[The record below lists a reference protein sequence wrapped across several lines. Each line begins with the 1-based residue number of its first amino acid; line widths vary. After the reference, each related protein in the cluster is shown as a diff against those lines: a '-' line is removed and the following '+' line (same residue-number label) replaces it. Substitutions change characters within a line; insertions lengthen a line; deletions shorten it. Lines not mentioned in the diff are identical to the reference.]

1 MTIQDTAT
9 RVFDA
14 TIGAGDLAVEKAKTF
29 AGNLREFDAK
39 DFWTVRQKN
48 VKGFW
53 TQRQKRLT
61 KNVDRLVGRGAKL
74 RKNIRQSAPA
84 KRAATQTTQ
93 AKRQVKAATTS
104 IRKAVSADVQ
114 ATRSAAKQVG

>member
-29 AGNLREFDAK
+29 AGNLREFDAR
-39 DFWTVRQKN
+39 DFWTARQKRMTKNFNKLTVRGSRLRKN
-48 VKGFW
+48 VK
-53 TQRQKRLT
+53 
-61 KNVDRLVGRGAKL
+61 
-74 RKNIRQSAPA
+74 QSTPA

-93 AKRQVKAATTS
+93 AKRQVKAAATS
-104 IRKAVSADVQ
+104 IRKAVGADIE
-114 ATRSAAKQVG
+114 ATKSAAKKVG